1 MKALIDHKIEDN
13 KYIIFKTKRYEGLN
27 DCKYMYDYMNIE
39 CYPERIN
46 SLRYD
51 IEFSILCSEKEMKEF
66 VKWYKDIY
74 CNSNRDLIVFESNAE
89 LNVVSDGLER
99 KYILSRVYPTEIDED
114 GFVVKFRASY
124 IEQKEI

>member
-1 MKALIDHKIEDN
+1 MV
-13 KYIIFKTKRYEGLN
+13 
-27 DCKYMYDYMNIE
+27 
-39 CYPERIN
+39 
-46 SLRYD
+46 S
-51 IEFSILCSEKEMKEF
+51 
-66 VKWYKDIY
+66 VIY